1 MYLKY
6 WLILFVGSIA
16 AHSAAAQEW
25 TSNAYG
31 EALCGAVSCLTG
43 SEAAGLNPSGV
54 ALSDWSAGIGYSDRF
69 MMKELSQKSARITMP
84 VLGGVFTPEFNYY
97 GFALFNTSR
106 ASLGYA
112 KQLSKTICAGIT
124 LNYHNVH
131 IDDSPTN
138 ANTMSGDFG
147 IICRPTKS
155 LTLGTYIRNISNS
168 QYSGSDTI
176 LPALIQVGAAYSF
189 YGGHTICVDV
199 DKNSLVSGIT
209 AHIGVVARIMD
220 NAKILAGVSTQPM
233 TVGMGAEFGFK
244 GFLLQFAAR
253 RNQYLGWIPAV
264 SVCWRRGADKG
275 WELNKN

>member
-1 MYLKY
+1 MFSKYL
-6 WLILFVGSIA
+6 LVLFVAIIVVRPA
-16 AHSAAAQEW
+16 TAQEW

-31 EALCGAVSCLTG
+31 EALCGAVSCVTG
-43 SEAAGLNPSGV
+43 SDAAGLNPAGV
-54 ALSDWSAGIGYSDRF
+54 ALSDWSAGISYNDRF

-97 GFALFNTSR
+97 GFSLFNTSR

-112 KQLSKTICAGIT
+112 KQLSQNICAGIN

-138 ANTMSGDFG
+138 ANTMTGDFG
-147 IICRPTKS
+147 LICRPAKS
-155 LTLGTYIRNISNS
+155 LLLGTHIRNISNS
-168 QYSGSDTI
+168 QYSGGDTI
-176 LPALIQVGAAYSF
+176 LPAQIQVGAAYIF

-209 AHIGVVARIMD
+209 AHIGVIARIMD
-220 NAKILAGVSTQPM
+220 NAKILAGVSTQPF
-233 TVGMGAEFGFK
+233 TVGAGAEFGFK
-244 GFLLQFAAR
+244 GFLMQFAAR
-253 RNQYLGWIPAV
+253 RNQYLGWIPSV

-275 WELNKN
+275 WEKENE

>member
-1 MYLKY
+1 MTSAIK
-6 WLILFVGSIA
+6 LIVIIFLLAIRPA
-16 AHSAAAQEW
+16 MAQDY

-43 SEAAGLNPSGV
+43 SDAAGLNPAGT
-54 ALSDWSAGIGYSDRF
+54 ALADWSAGIGYSDRF

-97 GFALFNTSR
+97 GFSLFNTSK

-112 KQLSKTICAGIT
+112 KQLSKTICAGIN

-176 LPALIQVGAAYSF
+176 LPAQIQVGAAYSF

-199 DKNSLVSGIT
+199 DRNSLIHGIT
-209 AHIGVVARIMD
+209 AHIGVIGRIND
-220 NAKILAGVSTQPM
+220 NVKILAGVSTQPM
-233 TVGMGAEFGFK
+233 TVGVGAEFGFK

-264 SVCWRRGADKG
+264 SVCWQRGEDKP
-275 WELNKN
+275 WER

>member
-43 SEAAGLNPSGV
+43 SEAAGLNPAGV
-54 ALSDWSAGIGYSDRF
+54 AFADWSAGIGYSDRF
-69 MMKELSQKSARITMP
+69 MMKELSQKSARMTMP

-97 GFALFNTSR
+97 GFSLFNTSK

-147 IICRPTKS
+147 IIYRPTKS

-199 DKNSLVSGIT
+199 DRNSLISGIT
-209 AHIGVVARIMD
+209 AHIGVIGRI
-220 NAKILAGVSTQPM
+220 NENVKILAGVSTQPM
-233 TVGMGAEFGFK
+233 TVGVGAEFGFK
-244 GFLLQFAAR
+244 GFLMQFSAR
-253 RNQYLGWIPAV
+253 RNQYLGWIPSV
-264 SVCWRRGADKG
+264 SICWRRGEDKG
-275 WELNKN
+275 WELDKN